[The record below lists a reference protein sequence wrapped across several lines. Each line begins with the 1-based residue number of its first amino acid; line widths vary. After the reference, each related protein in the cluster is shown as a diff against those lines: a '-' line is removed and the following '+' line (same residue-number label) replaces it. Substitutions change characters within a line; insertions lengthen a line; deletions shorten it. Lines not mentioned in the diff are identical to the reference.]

1 MVIAMVSLLIR
12 DVVRHVKQTKRRFFS
27 IVAIMALGI
36 GFYSG
41 LNSAGLDMRQ
51 NLEQYLERSHAYN
64 LVLTSALGIDDEIM
78 DDIKGV
84 EGVNAVEPAYSYDT
98 LVDAE
103 GKDITARFESYLE
116 DGFNE
121 FELVSGRTPEKTNE
135 ILAPASLMNSES
147 LKLGSVVS
155 LKDPDLLENK
165 LSLKEF
171 TVVGFVNSFEYLNTS
186 LFGLSNKGPGI
197 IQSYFLL
204 DKQAFK
210 EDVKP
215 DKAFIFLDASYYQD
229 GFLAANNEYLDDAI
243 TQIDT
248 QVAHGFK
255 NELRQKSNTA
265 RQDALQYKNSLRQG
279 SSGVIRQLDEAK
291 NLLAGL
297 RKTAGLSADQSAQDE
312 QDLNAHLEAYKSELD
327 ALTSRQ
333 GSSKKE
339 IVVKNAYNADFEA
352 FSDDA
357 SDRVNPLAAFEQDI
371 MGSEQSLEQIKS
383 RESALKEEIVSLRQ
397 EAQGLQSAGR
407 AQAEASNSAVVPGSG
422 NTQQAQSATSKELSA
437 VLETLQ
443 EREVELT
450 NLQAQEES
458 LNSNIQQ
465 GKSRYAEAK
474 TRLEHE
480 RKLASMQR
488 GELFKLSDL
497 SSWEEKLKQNKLSYT
512 EAQRE
517 LISLLQAS
525 LESIKRNISALD
537 NQKELLTSL
546 GDTPYLI
553 EKIRDALGIKSYLDD
568 TERLDNI
575 ARIFPLFFFV
585 IALLVALTTMTRLC
599 DDERSNIGI
608 YASLG
613 FSKFFLSLK
622 YFSYAALACLLGML
636 IGILF
641 GNIVFPWLIELAY
654 ESIYALAPRAN
665 PLSYELFANSSLIA
679 SCVGASLVLAGLA
692 SLPSLYAQLKE
703 KPARIL
709 LKKAPVPGKKIFLE
723 HLPLWNALNFSQKIS
738 LRNVFR
744 FKRRFVMMLV
754 GVAGSCA
761 LLLVA
766 FGLYN
771 AVSSAYTLQFETI
784 QHYDGI
790 ARTNTSSKAEHT
802 IFAEGVESFDLHTQ
816 KIIVKAR
823 NEELVWNIVSP
834 LNKSEL
840 THEESKPR
848 ISDFIQLKDVWSHE
862 ELSLAEDSCIVPLKF
877 AQEYSLKP
885 GDALGVFAS
894 NLLGKTS
901 KEEIT
906 LHITGVYENYI
917 GNMIF
922 MGSEIFAKDFP
933 NASKDSIALVRTN
946 SNFAPDGDLAAMMQE
961 NSQAESFELSQ
972 ETQKRFESS
981 LGAVKLVVALLIT
994 SSILLMIIVLYNLIS
1009 INIQERFQE
1018 IATLKVLGFKKRE
1031 LIEYFLRE
1039 IFIQLVLGALLGLIL
1054 GSLLLSFVITTAEV
1068 HYMSFVHE
1076 VHLFCFVEAFVLTVL
1091 VGTLICFTTLPALS
1105 KIPMVE
1111 SLKSMD

>member
-1 MVIAMVSLLIR
+1 MVIAMASLLIR
-12 DVVRHVKQTKRRFFS
+12 DVIRHIKQTKRRFFS

-51 NLEQYLERSHAYN
+51 NLEQCLERSYAYN

-78 DDIKGV
+78 HDVKGV
-84 EGVNAVEPAYSYDT
+84 EGVNAVEPAYSYDA
-98 LVDAE
+98 LVNAE

-116 DGFNE
+116 NGFNE

-135 ILAPASLMNSES
+135 ILAPANLMKSES

-186 LFGLSNKGPGI
+186 LFGLSNKGSGI
-197 IQSYFLL
+197 IQSYFLV

-210 EDVKP
+210 EDIKP
-215 DKAFIFLDASYYQD
+215 DNAFIFLDASYYQD
-229 GFLAANNEYLDDAI
+229 GFLAANNKYVDDVI
-243 TQIDT
+243 TQINT

-255 NELRQKSNTA
+255 NELRQQSNTV
-265 RQDALQYKNSLRQG
+265 RQDALQYKNALRQG

-291 NLLAGL
+291 NLLASV
-297 RKTAGLSADQSAQDE
+297 RKTAGLSAEQSAQDE
-312 QDLNAHLEAYKSELD
+312 RDLNAHLEAYKSELD
-327 ALTSRQ
+327 TLTSRQ

-339 IVVKNAYNADFEA
+339 IVVKNAYNADFDA
-352 FSDDA
+352 FGDNG

-371 MGSEQSLEQIKS
+371 AGNEQSLEQIKS
-383 RESALKEEIVSLRQ
+383 RESTLQEEITSLRQ
-397 EAQGLQSAGR
+397 EAQSLQSVGR
-407 AQAEASNSAVVPGSG
+407 PQAEPGSFAVMPGSG
-422 NTQQAQSATSKELSA
+422 NTQQAPDTSSKKLSA
-437 VLETLQ
+437 VLAALQ
-443 EREVELT
+443 AKEAELT
-450 NLQAQEES
+450 YLQAQEES

-465 GKSRYAEAK
+465 GKSRYVEAK

-480 RKLASMQR
+480 QKLASMQR

-525 LESIKRNISALD
+525 LESIKRNISAFD
-537 NQKELLTSL
+537 NQKELLASL

-553 EKIRDALGIKSYLDD
+553 EEIRDALGIKSYLDD

-608 YASLG
+608 YTSLG

-636 IGILF
+636 MGILL

-654 ESIYALAPRAN
+654 ESIYALTPRVN
-665 PLSYELFANSSLIA
+665 GISYELLANVSLIA

-692 SLPSLYAQLKE
+692 SFPSLWAQLKE

-709 LKKAPVPGKKIFLE
+709 FKRAPVPGKKILLE
-723 HLPLWNALNFSQKIS
+723 HCPLWNALNFSQKIS

-761 LLLVA
+761 LLFVA

-771 AVSSAYTLQFETI
+771 AVSSAYTLQFKTV

-790 ARTNTSSKAEHT
+790 ARTNASPEGENT
-802 IFAEGVESFDLHTQ
+802 IFAEGIESFDLRTQ

-823 NEELVWNIVSP
+823 NEELVWNIASP
-834 LNKSEL
+834 F
-840 THEESKPR
+840 SKDEWSREDGQSR
-848 ISDFIQLKDVWSHE
+848 ISDFIQLKDAWSHE
-862 ELSLAEDSCIVPLKF
+862 ELSLVEDSCIVPLKF

-885 GDALGVFAS
+885 GDELRVFAS
-894 NLLGKTS
+894 NLLGKAS
-901 KEEIT
+901 NEEIT

-917 GNMIF
+917 GNMIY
-922 MGSEIFAKDFP
+922 MGSELFAKDFP
-933 NASKDSIALVRTN
+933 NASKDFIALVRTN
-946 SNFAPDGDLAAMMQE
+946 NKFAPDGDLGAIIRE
-961 NSQAESFELSQ
+961 NPQVESFELSQ
-972 ETQKRFESS
+972 ETQKRFENS
-981 LGAVKLVVALLIT
+981 LGAVKLVVALLIA
-994 SSILLMIIVLYNLIS
+994 SSILLMIIILYNLIS

-1031 LIEYFLRE
+1031 LIEYFVRE

-1076 VHLFCFVEAFVLTVL
+1076 VHLVCFVAAFVLTIL
-1091 VGTLICFTTLPALS
+1091 VGTLICFATLPALS